1 MDLVVLSHMQVEA
14 DNYRYNEDML
24 DDPVL
29 PSMRGESMDLKAC
42 LSQHELYVMLGKVT
56 LELGYEPNASGTYS

>member
-1 MDLVVLSHMQVEA
+1 MEA

-42 LSQHELYVMLGKVT
+42 LSQHELYLMLGKVT
-56 LELGYEPNASGTYS
+56 LELGYEPKVKP